1 MGLASSLNTALTGLT
16 AAETQIDVLGNN
28 LANAQTVGFKG
39 STVAFSTQF
48 LQTFSVGSPPTAT
61 NGGTNPRQAGLGVQV
76 AGITPNF
83 SQGIIQISAN
93 PSDLAIQGDGF
104 FTVEGS
110 QGERFYTRNGNFKL
124 NSNNEIVTTSGNRLV
139 GYGVDDRFELNTTE
153 IVPLRIPLGSAAVA
167 QATQVVTMGG
177 ELSSRGDIAD
187 TSNIIQSGILGN
199 GRIPRPE
206 ALGITNQVAATPN
219 VAAIAVG
226 HGEGGGSHAEG
237 ATYGYRL
244 VWLDA
249 QGNESM
255 ASQTLTVTVPPGN
268 GLADNAITLADL
280 PAGGPELPQL
290 RIYRTEAGGNEF
302 FRLADVA
309 AGGTFIDD
317 NSLPLSGPVL
327 DNNGMTG
334 NYSYMVTFYRN
345 GEPESRPS
353 VMLPPQ
359 NVING
364 RIMLEGLPTPPVP
377 PEPGAFPTYDEIRIY
392 RNLSSDANAFFL
404 VGTASPGG
412 SFLDSKRD
420 AEISNLA
427 IPGNQRLDLDG
438 PRMDATT
445 RLVDVVRRE
454 GTEFGSPF
462 EIGTLEFRYRKGE
475 RNQEPRFF
483 EITAETTVQDLMSFM
498 QDAAGIQSSSDDPAN
513 PIRSSLNRLPGE
525 SGEIIPGLYVV
536 NGQIRVVSNTGT
548 ENAVS
553 FGSGSM
559 RVVGDGGQSRN
570 INLGMASVQEA
581 RGDGASTDF
590 VVYDSLGFPMRV
602 RVTTVMERRDNNTT
616 VFRWFAE
623 SPDNLLTGESRSA
636 VGSGLIAF
644 DGSGNFLSTT
654 SNTVSI
660 FRDGFPSDSPAEFQ
674 IDFSNVSGLATTT
687 SALAATRQDGSPPGN
702 LTSYLISEDGR
713 IRGIFSN
720 GISRDLGQ
728 LQLARFSNPG
738 GLDQRGDNLWAAGI
752 NSGLP
757 IVGSPGQ
764 NGLGS
769 VAAGAL
775 ELSNSDIGK
784 DLIQLV
790 LASTQYRANSRLIT
804 ATQQLFDELLNLR
817 R

>member
-39 STVAFSTQF
+39 SSVAFSTQF
-48 LQTFSVGSPPTAT
+48 LQTFSVGSPPTST

-104 FTVEGS
+104 FTVEGN
-110 QGERFYTRNGNFKL
+110 QGERFFTRNGNFKL

-153 IVPLRIPLGSAAVA
+153 IVPLRIPLGTAAVA

-187 TSNIIQSGILGN
+187 TSHIAQSGILGN

-206 ALGITNQVAATPN
+206 ALGITSQVISAPPSAG
-219 VAAIAVG
+219 IAVG
-226 HGEGGGSHAEG
+226 HGEGPGTHAEG

-249 QGNESM
+249 HGHESM
-255 ASQTLTVTVPPGN
+255 PSDELTVTVPPGN
-268 GLADNAITLADL
+268 GLADNVITLADL
-280 PAGGPELPQL
+280 PAAGPEFPQL
-290 RIYRTEAGGNEF
+290 RIYRTEAGGSEY

-309 AGGTFIDD
+309 AGSTFVDD
-317 NSLPLSGPVL
+317 NTLPLSGTPL
-327 DNNGMTG
+327 NNTGLTG
-334 NYSYMVTFYRN
+334 NYSYMVTFFRN

-359 NVING
+359 SVING
-364 RIMLEGLPTPPVP
+364 RIMLDGLPVPPVP
-377 PEPGAFPTYDEIRIY
+377 PEAGAFPAYDEVRIY
-392 RNLSSDANAFFL
+392 RNTASDPSSFYL
-404 VGTASPGG
+404 VGAAAPGG
-412 SFLDSKRD
+412 SFLDTKSD
-420 AEISNLA
+420 ADISNLSIA
-427 IPGNQRLDLDG
+427 GNRRIDLDG
-438 PRMDATT
+438 PRMNATT

-454 GTEFGSPF
+454 GTEFVQPF
-462 EIGTLEFRYRKGE
+462 ETGTLEFRYRKGE

-483 EITAETTVQDLMSFM
+483 EVTAETTVQELMNFM
-498 QDAAGIQSSSDDPAN
+498 QDAAGIQAIGDDPAN
-513 PIRSSLNRLPGE
+513 PIRASLNHLPGE

-548 ENAVS
+548 ENAVN
-553 FGSGSM
+553 FGSGSL
-559 RVVGDGGQSRN
+559 RLVDDRGQSRSV
-570 INLGMASVQEA
+570 NLAFASVQEA

-602 RVTTVMERRDNNTT
+602 RVTTVMEKRDNNTT

-623 SPDNLLTGESRSA
+623 SPDNLLAGGNRSA
-636 VGSGLIAF
+636 VGSGLVAF

-654 SNTVSI
+654 SDTVSI
-660 FRDGFPSDSPAEFQ
+660 LRDGFPSDSPAEFR
-674 IDFSNVSGLATTT
+674 IDFSNVSGLATAG

-738 GLDQRGDNLWAAGI
+738 GLDQRGNNLWAAGI

-764 NGLGS
+764 NGIGS
-769 VAAGAL
+769 IAAGAL